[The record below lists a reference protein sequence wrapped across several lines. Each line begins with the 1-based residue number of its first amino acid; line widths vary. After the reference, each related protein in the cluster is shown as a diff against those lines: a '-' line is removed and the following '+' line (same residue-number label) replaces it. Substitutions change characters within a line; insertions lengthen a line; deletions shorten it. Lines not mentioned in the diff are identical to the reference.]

1 LFEEILI
8 LKTRVL
14 IVGAGPVGLT
24 LAIDLGQRGVDCV
37 LIEQKK
43 EPELQP
49 KMERCNARTMEIY
62 RRMGLE
68 KKIRAAGLPSNI
80 PMDVFII
87 TTLDKPPILTLPYP
101 SVDEARSK
109 DSEKNDG
116 STPLEPYQLISQYT
130 LEPLLKNEAEKLAS
144 VRVCYGHKFLSF
156 EQNEDNVT
164 AEIVNSAGKTTHVT
178 SDFLV
183 GCDGGSSNVRK
194 QTGISLRGEGNISE
208 LGQGLFYCEDLFGKL
223 PLGNGPG
230 QGRHYHVADDKA
242 TFLIMQDSTKHFTLH
257 SKVKDEDGIKEMFE
271 KTVSVPINYELLSF
285 NMWRQNLLLADSYR
299 KKRVFLAGDAVHLV
313 IPTGGLG
320 MNTGIGDAIN
330 LGWKLAAVIQGWGG
344 DNLLNSYDVERHQ
357 VGDRNVGASRYASLG
372 RRSWRALGGDCLF
385 REGHAA
391 DAARDR
397 LKSRADVEQ
406 RKTNEMLGAELG
418 YRYVRSP
425 IIAEKPGGPEHLF
438 RQYIPTAWPGA
449 RLPHITLENGK
460 AFQDCLPDGYTML
473 CLSDKT
479 WDNRDL
485 VRAFEALSAPF
496 SCVRLSSNIA
506 REVYNADFLLIRP
519 DLHVVWRGHE
529 PHSSP
534 TVLAMLATGHC

>member
-1 LFEEILI
+1 M
-8 LKTRVL
+8 KTRVL

-37 LIEQKK
+37 LIEQKT

-68 KKIRAAGLPSNI
+68 KKIRTAGLPSDI

-101 SVDEARSK
+101 SVDKSRLEDSK
-109 DSEKNDG
+109 KNDG
-116 STPLEPYQLISQYT
+116 SSPLEPYQLISQYT
-130 LEPLLKNEAEKLAS
+130 LEPLLKNEAEKLGF

-156 EQNEDNVT
+156 KQNQDHVI
-164 AEIVNSAGKTTHVT
+164 ADVVNPAGDIIQVT

-194 QTGISLRGEGNISE
+194 QTAIRLHGEGNISE
-208 LGQGLFYCEDLFGKL
+208 LGQGLFYCADLFERL
-223 PLGNGPG
+223 PLGDGPG
-230 QGRHYHVADDKA
+230 KGRHYHVADDKA

-257 SKVKDEDGIKEMFE
+257 SKVKDEAGIKEMFE
-271 KTVSVPINYELLSF
+271 KTVSIPIDYDLLSF
-285 NMWRQNLLLADSYR
+285 NTWRQNLLLADSYR
-299 KKRVFLAGDAVHLV
+299 EKRVFLAGDAVHLV

-330 LGWKLAAVIQGWGG
+330 LGWKLSAVIKGWGG
-344 DNLLNSYDVERHQ
+344 NALLDSYDIERHQ

-372 RRSWRALGGDCLF
+372 RRSWRKLGGNTLF
-385 REGHAA
+385 REDHAG
-391 DAARDR
+391 DAARER
-397 LKSRADVEQ
+397 LRCRADIEQ

-425 IIAEKPGGPEHLF
+425 IIAEEPGGPEHLF
-438 RQYIPTAWPGA
+438 RQYIPTTWPGA
-449 RLPHITLENGK
+449 RLPHLTLEDGNIV
-460 AFQDCLPDGYTML
+460 QDCLPDGYTML

-479 WDNRDL
+479 WDNRSFAN
-485 VRAFEALSAPF
+485 AFEAFGAPF
-496 SCVRLSSNIA
+496 YCMRLTSEIA
-506 REVYNADFLLIRP
+506 RKFYCADFLLIRP
-519 DLHVVWRGHE
+519 DLHVVWRGNE
-529 PHSSP
+529 PHPSP
-534 TVLAMLATGHC
+534 KSLAMLATGHC